1 MNVISHAVRICS
13 TVPSGVCKN
22 LGVNFVLQGQELDIV
37 IASTRCAFHI
47 CRNTG
52 KMSGKKNVFIVA
64 KKNQNL
70 VALRFPHAPDN
81 VVQQE
86 SNNMGNYN

>member
-22 LGVNFVLQGQELDIV
+22 LRVNFVLQGQELDIV
-37 IASTRCAFHI
+37 IASTRCAFHS
-47 CRNTG
+47 CRNTAE
-52 KMSGKKNVFIVA
+52 KRMFSLWQKK
-64 KKNQNL
+64 KNL

>member
-22 LGVNFVLQGQELDIV
+22 LRVNFVLQGQELDIV

-47 CRNTG
+47 CRNTAE
-52 KMSGKKNVFIVA
+52 KIMFSLWQKK
-64 KKNQNL
+64 KKNL

>member
-1 MNVISHAVRICS
+1 M
-13 TVPSGVCKN
+13 
-22 LGVNFVLQGQELDIV
+22 
-37 IASTRCAFHI
+37 
-47 CRNTG
+47 
-52 KMSGKKNVFIVA
+52 NVFIVA
-64 KKNQNL
+64 KKTKNL